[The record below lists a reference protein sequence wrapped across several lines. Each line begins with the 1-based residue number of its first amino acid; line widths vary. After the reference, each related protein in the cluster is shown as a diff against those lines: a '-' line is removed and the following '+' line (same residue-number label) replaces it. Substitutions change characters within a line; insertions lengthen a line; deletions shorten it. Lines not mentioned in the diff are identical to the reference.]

1 MKRTILKK
9 ILVIN
14 VFLSLGIALL
24 VLGYLLSMPVEQAT
38 PDTTARQKRPNI
50 VLIVMDA
57 FRQDRLGAQR
67 NGIPLTPYLD
77 AQRSKAAVFSNAVTT
92 CTWTRPAM
100 ASLFT
105 SLYLDAHQVIFNEP
119 VPGESGLSDALA
131 PSLPIISSVLKAAGY
146 HTVGIQANGN
156 LFPEFGFNRGFD
168 VYRTALD
175 AKGTLLTDW
184 AMEELNG
191 SPEPFFFYVH
201 YMDPHL
207 PYEPPQ
213 QYRDMVGYTAEGLSP
228 SERDIVENFR
238 EYYMEHCKAVT
249 GQTTGSSFAPL
260 SAQGMEAV
268 KTLYDAEIRYTDDE
282 VHRLVDAFRQKAPDT
297 IFIILA
303 DHGEHFWDHGLLGHG
318 LSLYDCEARI
328 PLIVFGGPVTTGHF
342 EQTVEIIDVLPT
354 VAHMAGIPPMQTWQ
368 GVDLFSRGDS
378 PVFSKTRGPSPAWN
392 THLEMVIWEGK
403 KLILNRV
410 SDTVQMYAWPG
421 DPGEKDDLSGVLPEE
436 VRRLKSLIGE
446 QMRRNHRLR
455 SGAAGTTVIDE
466 ETREQ
471 LRRLGYME

>member
-207 PYEPPQ
+207 PY
-213 QYRDMVGYTAEGLSP
+213 
-228 SERDIVENFR
+228 
-238 EYYMEHCKAVT
+238 
-249 GQTTGSSFAPL
+249 
-260 SAQGMEAV
+260 
-268 KTLYDAEIRYTDDE
+268 
-282 VHRLVDAFRQKAPDT
+282 
-297 IFIILA
+297 
-303 DHGEHFWDHGLLGHG
+303 
-318 LSLYDCEARI
+318 
-328 PLIVFGGPVTTGHF
+328 
-342 EQTVEIIDVLPT
+342 
-354 VAHMAGIPPMQTWQ
+354 
-368 GVDLFSRGDS
+368 
-378 PVFSKTRGPSPAWN
+378 
-392 THLEMVIWEGK
+392 
-403 KLILNRV
+403 
-410 SDTVQMYAWPG
+410 
-421 DPGEKDDLSGVLPEE
+421 
-436 VRRLKSLIGE
+436 
-446 QMRRNHRLR
+446 
-455 SGAAGTTVIDE
+455 
-466 ETREQ
+466 
-471 LRRLGYME
+471 